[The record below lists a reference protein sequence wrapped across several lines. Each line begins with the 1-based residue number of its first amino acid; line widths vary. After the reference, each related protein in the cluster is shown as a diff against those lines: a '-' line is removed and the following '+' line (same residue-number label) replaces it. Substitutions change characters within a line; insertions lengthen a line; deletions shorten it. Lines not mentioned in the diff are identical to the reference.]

1 MPLSSTTTPKAC
13 FARLWK
19 LLSVPKPELWREYRA
34 AAQGPKRQREALELL
49 ASVVWHLAFD
59 EEFGQ
64 DPVAI
69 QRGQR
74 RKTRERFWT
83 FFSVALGVG
92 VIGVLALGWSAAD
105 RRLRLELQS
114 AVVAPISPPTREG
127 LEEEIDG
134 LRRQV
139 EALKHEITKLKDA
152 REQTAQIIAA
162 LRAAEQESRDPVPSR
177 YWYSDPVA
185 LSVGIES
192 QPERD
197 GIVPLPRP
205 PPTAR
210 PALRSAEQSE
220 NRGASRRK
228 LRSDYP

>member
-1 MPLSSTTTPKAC
+1 MPGRFDAAEMP
-13 FARLWK
+13 RLD
-19 LLSVPKPELWREYRA
+19 
-34 AAQGPKRQREALELL
+34 
-49 ASVVWHLAFD
+49 AFD

-64 DPVAI
+64 DSVAI

-92 VIGVLALGWSAAD
+92 VISVLALGWSAVD

-162 LRAAEQESRDPVPSR
+162 LRAAEQESRDPVPST

-192 QPERD
+192 QPERE

-210 PALRSAEQSE
+210 PALRRAEQSE
-220 NRGASRRK
+220 NRGAFRRK

>member
-1 MPLSSTTTPKAC
+1 MPGRFDAAEMP
-13 FARLWK
+13 RLD
-19 LLSVPKPELWREYRA
+19 
-34 AAQGPKRQREALELL
+34 
-49 ASVVWHLAFD
+49 AFD

-64 DPVAI
+64 DSVAI

-74 RKTRERFWT
+74 RKTREWFWT

-92 VIGVLALGWSAAD
+92 VISVLALGWSAAD

-114 AVVAPISPPTREG
+114 AVVAPISPPTGEG
-127 LEEEIDG
+127 LEEEIDV
-134 LRRQV
+134 RRQV

-162 LRAAEQESRDPVPSR
+162 LRAAEQESRDRVPST

-192 QPERD
+192 QPERE
-197 GIVPLPRP
+197 GIVPLPQP

-210 PALRSAEQSE
+210 PALRRAEAKPGLGGQTTK
-220 NRGASRRK
+220 NW
-228 LRSDYP
+228 P

>member
-1 MPLSSTTTPKAC
+1 MRGRRHDHRQL
-13 FARLWK
+13 
-19 LLSVPKPELWREYRA
+19 EI
-34 AAQGPKRQREALELL
+34 KRQRSDAFAAARPGANVNKPRAGLVMPGRFDAAEMPRLD
-49 ASVVWHLAFD
+49 AFD

-69 QRGQR
+69 QRAQR

-92 VIGVLALGWSAAD
+92 VISVLALGWSAAD

-114 AVVAPISPPTREG
+114 AVVAPISPRTREG

-152 REQTAQIIAA
+152 REQTAQTIAA
-162 LRAAEQESRDPVPSR
+162 LRASEQESRDPVPST
-177 YWYSDPVA
+177 YWYSDTVA

-192 QPERD
+192 QPEPE
-197 GIVPLPRP
+197 GVVPLPRP

-210 PALRSAEQSE
+210 PALRRAEQ
-220 NRGASRRK
+220 NRGAFRRK
-228 LRSDYP
+228 LRSNYP